1 MPMKLF
7 TDCSSLCGCIVF
19 TVGRLAMVATK
30 HSPLSRCKSVMYDGG
45 QAERL
50 ALSHLSTD
58 HQLRRRESTRP
69 SRRRPTATPSIL
81 RHAQCQL
88 RKNRPKN
95 GQKKIYK
102 NKFLIRQ
109 FRFAAS
115 PIRCNHTRVKHCESN
130 ILHQREM
137 S

>member
-19 TVGRLAMVATK
+19 TVGRLAMWPRSTR
-30 HSPLSRCKSVMYDGG
+30 RCLGKSVMYDGG